1 MKNKLLALVVLLF
14 AFTFSHAQ
22 TGSLQTSDSIGQE
35 VTQGVGI
42 QADSLVDITAMKQSS
57 ADEIF
62 LLKTQLQTQKFL
74 KNIFLVG
81 LILLSLILFLLLFI
95 YYSKVR
101 GVVKIIEKSEKEIE
115 IRQLQ
120 IDKLSLIINNTND
133 AISIAQA
140 DGKIIWANKSF
151 EKIFGFNPENKD
163 VNIFDTPDK
172 DIQKMLEKCRTDH
185 QPVQFTAQ
193 MVNDKGEK
201 IWIQRKII
209 PFVNEKNEVI
219 NFAIIDTD
227 YTALKLATEN
237 KQE

>member
-1 MKNKLLALVVLLF
+1 MNNKLLGLLILLL
-14 AFTFSHAQ
+14 TFSFSHSYGQNQQANTQ
-22 TGSLQTSDSIGQE
+22 DTGI
-35 VTQGVGI
+35 VITQGVGL
-42 QADSLVDITAMKQSS
+42 QGDSLIDISAITQSS

-62 LLKTQLQTQKFL
+62 MLKTELQTQKFL
-74 KNIFLVG
+74 KNIFLVA
-81 LILLSLILFLLLFI
+81 LIMMSIILILLLFI

-101 GVVKIIEKSEKEIE
+101 GVIKIVEKSEKEIE

-163 VNIFDTPDK
+163 VNIFQTNDPDIK
-172 DIQKMLEKCRTDH
+172 KMLEKCRTEH
-185 QPVQFTAQ
+185 VPVQYTAQ
-193 MVNDKGEK
+193 MKNDKGEE

-209 PFVNEKNEVI
+209 PFVNEKNEII

-227 YTALKLATEN
+227 YTSLKLAT
-237 KQE
+237 KK